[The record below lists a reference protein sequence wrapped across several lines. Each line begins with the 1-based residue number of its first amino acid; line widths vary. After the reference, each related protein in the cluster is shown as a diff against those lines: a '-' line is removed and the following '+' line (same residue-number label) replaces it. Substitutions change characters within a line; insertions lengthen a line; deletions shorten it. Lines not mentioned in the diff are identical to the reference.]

1 MKRLSHRAANAW
13 LDSYRPWIKE
23 GRRIYVCGAYRFAG
37 EIHLY
42 MAFHGGSLD
51 ANVYNSI
58 PTIDL
63 KDIVQDWLDG
73 QRTKADTVNRIVDA
87 VNSAYFDE

>member
-1 MKRLSHRAANAW
+1 MKKLSKRAANAW

-42 MAFHGGSLD
+42 MAFHGWSLD
-51 ANVYNSI
+51 ANVYNGI
-58 PTIDL
+58 HTVDL

-73 QRTKADTVNRIVDA
+73 EWTKIATVRRIVDA

>member
-1 MKRLSHRAANAW
+1 MKKLSKRAANAW
-13 LDSYRPWIKE
+13 LDSYKPWIAE
-23 GRRIYVCGAYRFAG
+23 GRRIYVCGAYRFCG
-37 EIHLY
+37 EIKLY
-42 MAFHGGSLD
+42 LAFHGGSLD
-51 ANVYNSI
+51 DKVYNSL

-73 QRTKADTVNRIVDA
+73 EWTKATTVRRIVDA